1 METDGSPINNPAC
14 SVQVYT
20 VSVRLLKCL
29 FENKEF
35 LVKCLASCLTSAKV
49 NGDFII
55 RSYVLTTEK
64 YDDSFC
70 S

>member
-1 METDGSPINNPAC
+1 ML
-14 SVQVYT
+14 V
-20 VSVRLLKCL
+20 
-29 FENKEF
+29 ENKEF

-55 RSYVLTTEK
+55 RSYILTTEK